1 MINDDW
7 GVMNQGQFV
16 GNRMIEM
23 SIQDDGKYLYEAFN
37 SGNEDQKFYKDAS
50 VWEMRVGVSYDF

>member
-7 GVMNQGQFV
+7 GVMKQGEFV
-16 GNRMIEM
+16 GNRMVEM
-23 SIQDDGKYLYEAFN
+23 SIQEDGKYLYKNFN
-37 SGNEDQKFYKDAS
+37 SGNEDQNFYKDSS